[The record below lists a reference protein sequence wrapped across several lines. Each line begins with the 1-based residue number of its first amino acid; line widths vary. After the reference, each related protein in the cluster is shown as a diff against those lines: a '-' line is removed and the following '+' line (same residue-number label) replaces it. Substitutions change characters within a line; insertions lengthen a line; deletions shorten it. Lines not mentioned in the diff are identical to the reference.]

1 MTYGGQQT
9 IFDADSH
16 VMEMPDFLDPYL
28 APEERAQLNRALFD
42 ARKETLDTATKGL
55 EARRTDDRAAAE
67 AQERVMTDK
76 GWMAMGGWDPQERSK
91 VLDVLGFDGQLVMGT
106 FGTLL
111 YKVGSDLDLYVGTA
125 AFNRAIADF
134 CSADKRLL
142 GVANIPLVD
151 PQRAAAA
158 ATEAIELG
166 CTAVMVPSTPAG
178 ERAPT
183 HPDLD
188 PFWDVLSESDTPF
201 VLHVGGGGQLLNPIF
216 HNNNMPVKDH
226 LGGGENV
233 KSKDFIAIHHSP
245 QIFLSVL
252 VLDGLFDRFP
262 KLRGGIIEQGAG
274 WVVSLLHHLD
284 YAQRSFSRTEEPLK
298 RLEMKPS
305 EYVRKHL
312 KFTPFAGEPVGWLIE
327 QAGPGLFMFSTDY
340 PHPEGGTDPI
350 AKFEASFD
358 GVSEADRQKFYS
370 GNFAELMG
378 DRIAALAA

>member
-28 APEERAQLNRALFD
+28 APEERALLNRALFD
-42 ARKETLDTATKGL
+42 ARKETLDTATKEL
-55 EARRTDDRAAAE
+55 EARRTDDHAAAE
-67 AQERVMTDK
+67 ARERLMTDK

-91 VLDVLGFDGQLVMGT
+91 VLDELGFDGQLVMGT

-111 YKVGSDLDLYVGTA
+111 YKVGSELDLYVGTS

-151 PQRAAAA
+151 PQRATAA
-158 ATEAIELG
+158 ATEAIEHG

-245 QIFLSVL
+245 EVFLSVL

-274 WVVSLLHHLD
+274 WVVSWLHHLD

-298 RLEMKPS
+298 RLAMKPS

-312 KFTPFAGEPVGWLIE
+312 KFTPFAGEPVGWMIE

-350 AKFEASFD
+350 AKFEAALE
-358 GVSEADRQKFYS
+358 GVGEVDRQKFYS

-378 DRIAALAA
+378 DRISALAA